1 MRKIWLLIVFLMI
14 SISTVAKP
22 SIGLV
27 GDEDFVIA
35 EWFANANVPYLSLSL
50 SDLETSILE
59 KLDLIIINS
68 APQFTKE
75 QLSDLKRYLRT
86 GGKVCVLAGVLAND
100 LLDGK
105 LIDGS
110 IAFTLGITAL
120 TQLDNAYL
128 VLDETTINLPTA
140 YSLTPRRGTE
150 LGYYT
155 TGDIGALITNN
166 SLLLGIPSLSE
177 ELLGSN
183 ALCNFFLSSIK
194 SFLLDESLLDT
205 AKNRLD
211 PQKLSGADL
220 EMYKKAN
227 ELQKKLKT
235 MSLGEAFDAF
245 DQSLK
250 LYTDS
255 YLKTLPSRTIETR
268 AVWYRP
274 PTNKFSILEDLDTMQ
289 KLGINLIFV
298 ETWWEGGL
306 LYPNGPVSQRPEF
319 LGWDPLACIITE
331 AHKRDI
337 EVHAWL
343 EVFFSGYK
351 KPGEILT
358 KHPDWAAVGLDGNIP
373 VKAED
378 DKYFID
384 PAHKEARAFILGMFV
399 EMVKEYELDGLHLD
413 YIRYPLGAPI
423 PYGFSLNTQ
432 ELFQKTTGLEFPWSP
447 SHPNWAAFNRFKE
460 EQVTSF
466 VAELRE
472 VVLRVRPLEI
482 SAAVFPGN
490 DALVNKNQN
499 WSDWIQNNYLDFICL
514 MLYSRNTT
522 TVEYWLQESI
532 NQIDNKIPYYPALA
546 AISIPEGEL
555 LLEQTLLIQKYY
567 LPGVAFFAWNH
578 FNDELI
584 KYLETGPFR
593 EKAKRKQ

>member
-1 MRKIWLLIVFLMI
+1 MVSM
-14 SISTVAKP
+14 SSVAKP

-35 EWFANANVPYLSLSL
+35 EWFSKANVPYLSLSL
-50 SDLETSILE
+50 SDLEAGILE
-59 KLDLIIINS
+59 KLDLIIINN
-68 APQFTKE
+68 APNFSKE
-75 QLSDLKRYLRT
+75 QLRDLKKYLRT
-86 GGKVCVLAGVLAND
+86 GGKACVLAGVLAND
-100 LLDGK
+100 LLDGE
-105 LIDGS
+105 LADGS

-120 TQLDNAYL
+120 RQLDNACL
-128 VLDETTINLPTA
+128 VIDKATINLPTA

-155 TGDIGALITNN
+155 NGDIGALITNN
-166 SLLLGIPSLSE
+166 SLVFGIPSMSE
-177 ELLGSN
+177 ELLDSA
-183 ALCNFFLSSIK
+183 ALCNFFLGSLK
-194 SFLLDESLLDT
+194 SFLLDESLLET

-211 PQKLSGADL
+211 PQKLSGASL
-220 EMYKKAN
+220 ETYKKAN
-227 ELQKKLKT
+227 ELQRELQT
-235 MSLGEAFDAF
+235 MTLGDAIDAF

-255 YLKTLPSRTIETR
+255 YLKNLPSRTSETR

-306 LYPNGPVSQRPEF
+306 LYPNGPVSQRLEF
-319 LGWDPLACIITE
+319 IGWDPLAYIITE

-351 KPGEILT
+351 KPGELLS
-358 KHPDWAAVGLDGNIP
+358 KHPDWAAVGLDGHIP

-384 PAHKEARAFILGMFV
+384 PAHQEARAFLTNMFV
-399 EMVKEYELDGLHLD
+399 DMVKKYELDGLHLD
-413 YIRYPLGAPI
+413 YIRYPLGVPI
-423 PYGFSLNTQ
+423 PYGFSLYTQ
-432 ELFQKTTGLEFPWSP
+432 ELFQKNTGLEFPNSP

-466 VAELRE
+466 VVELRE
-472 VVLRVRPLEI
+472 AVLRVRPLEI

-499 WSDWIQNNYLDFICL
+499 WPVWIQNNYLDFICL
-514 MLYSRNTT
+514 MLYSRSTT
-522 TVEYWLQESI
+522 TVENWLQESI
-532 NQIDNKIPYYPALA
+532 NQIGNQIPYYPALA

-555 LLEQTLLIQKYY
+555 LLEQTLLIQKYN

-578 FNDELI
+578 FNDDLI